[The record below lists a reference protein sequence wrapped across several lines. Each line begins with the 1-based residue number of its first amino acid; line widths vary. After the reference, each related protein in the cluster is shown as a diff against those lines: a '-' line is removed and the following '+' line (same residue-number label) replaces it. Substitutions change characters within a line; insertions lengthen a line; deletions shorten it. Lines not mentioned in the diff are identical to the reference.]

1 MKVPFK
7 QTTNIMSK
15 IILRYVP
22 NEARVLGH
30 QNKDHP
36 SFGMNIFLQL
46 LYLVSKINSLQHTI
60 LQYKI
65 VNNPRFLEAKR
76 FASRTD
82 AYSRF
87 PIAQQGLRNDVPE
100 LTVVK
105 EEHFK
110 PKWAN
115 QPSAWS
121 PRRIADI
128 ASLSLEHWGGRP
140 NLYM

>member
-1 MKVPFK
+1 MEISLYNCCIYFQKF
-7 QTTNIMSK
+7 
-15 IILRYVP
+15 ILCSTRFC
-22 NEARVLGH
+22 R
-30 QNKDHP
+30 
-36 SFGMNIFLQL
+36 
-46 LYLVSKINSLQHTI
+46 
-60 LQYKI
+60 KI

-110 PKWAN
+110 PKWHN
-115 QPSAWS
+115 QPPAWS

-128 ASLSLEHWGGRP
+128 ASLSLEHWGERP
-140 NLYM
+140 SIGSYLYM